1 LRIELTGIFITIAK
15 ENQGKEKKKG
25 RRDMEFNDFMRD
37 YLTNKP
43 IVPAAFEQTFNG
55 QHI

>member
-37 YLTNKP
+37 YLPNKP
-43 IVPAAFEQTFNG
+43 IVPAAFGQTFNG